1 MVRRR
6 RGGTQGRDVNGASIS
21 RSPDLAGAELA
32 IEVRSLSRHYGDV
45 LALDDVSFTAYAGE
59 VFGLLGPN
67 GAGKTTLLE
76 TIEGLRPVE
85 SGSIAVCG
93 FDVVTQTREVWRR
106 IGVHLQ
112 DSEYIPSLSVSDLV
126 SLFADLH
133 GVGVDTAALL
143 ARSGLGGLEKRL
155 PNQLSGGQRQRLG
168 IALALL
174 HGPSILI
181 LDEPTSGLD
190 PRARERLKQLIRELK
205 DDGTTVLLSTHYL
218 PDAEDLCDR
227 VMVLDRGKVVALGTL
242 AELTLSAETLD
253 GLFLRVTA
261 DD

>member
-1 MVRRR
+1 MSARSVRP
-6 RGGTQGRDVNGASIS
+6 
-21 RSPDLAGAELA
+21 SPKLGVAEPA
-32 IEVRSLSRHYGDV
+32 IDVRSLSRHYGDL
-45 LALDDVSFTAYAGE
+45 LALDDVTFTAQAGE

-85 SGSIAVCG
+85 SGSVAVCG

-112 DSEYIPSLSVSDLV
+112 DSEYIPSLSVRDLV

-133 GVGVDTAALL
+133 GVDVDAADLL
-143 ARSGLGGLEKRL
+143 ARSGLSGLEKRL

-168 IALALL
+168 IALAIL
-174 HGPSILI
+174 HSPSILI

-190 PRARERLKQLIRELK
+190 PRARERLKQLIRDLQAG
-205 DDGTTVLLSTHYL
+205 GTTVLLSTHYL

-227 VMVLDRGKVVALGTL
+227 VMVLDQGRVVASGTL

-253 GLFLRVTA
+253 ALFLRVTA